1 MIIKYLLPKS
11 PPVIYESQTDSI
23 IFGRASDAENHV
35 DVNLEKDEY
44 ISHRHAR
51 LYFDGKDYWI
61 EDLGSTNGTWVNG
74 EILKKKKRLGNEDVL
89 QVGWTIIFIQRKEE
103 LKAEKRLQEEIM
115 LNPKLR

>member
-11 PPVIYESQTDSI
+11 PPVVYESKGDSVV
-23 IFGRASDAENHV
+23 FGRASDMENHV

-51 LYFDGKDYWI
+51 LYFDGNDYWI

-74 EILKKKKRLGNEDVL
+74 EILKKKKKLSNEDVI
-89 QVGWTIIFIQRKEE
+89 QVGWTIIFIQKKEE
-103 LKAEKRLQEEIM
+103 PVKERKREIKKEEKTEQ
-115 LNPKLR
+115 